1 MWFRR
6 QSYDAVPAL
15 SIRREAL
22 RWSLRRITLA
32 WAIGVVWLTAIHGPH
47 FGKFTRMAG
56 FTDLTL
62 GILAA
67 LAYVGGF
74 IQPLAGIFIDR
85 TGLTKYLFMRF
96 ALIHRI
102 LWLPVGLVLLLVP
115 TPAAY
120 GAVIVLVLVGASWLA
135 DGVANPAWL
144 TWMGWLIPP
153 RIRGRYMGRR
163 RQLTTFIGVIAA
175 VIIGAVVWLTES
187 DNLPMTAADQPAL
200 AVALSSFL
208 IVGGIC
214 GIIDILLFR
223 RVPEVLSPAGP
234 PEANAARRRPLA
246 AIRHLL
252 WEPMGNS
259 FFRSYVLFRTTLMF
273 AQAIPL
279 LYFSW
284 NMFENLKMNALH
296 ANILFMVVTP
306 LIWMAVARPIGRAI
320 DRLGRRP
327 VLMLGAAGTVFSIM
341 PWLFIYPDMPPVAFY
356 ILTALPAIIGSV
368 AWGAVLQAQYNIA
381 LGFGDGQGRSRYL
394 AAAGFYVSLG
404 GILGGLAGGALTS
417 SLGFLQD
424 DPILVGPFL
433 WNNWHGAFAASM
445 VLRGASVLFLIRLK
459 DPGSKPVR
467 LAARQ
472 LAATLGRPFLSP
484 WRRQLGPLQ

>member
-6 QSYDAVPAL
+6 LSYDAVPAL
-15 SIRREAL
+15 SLRREAL

-32 WAIGVVWLTAIHGPH
+32 WAIGVVWLTAVNGPH

-74 IQPLAGIFIDR
+74 IQPIAGIFIER
-85 TGLTKYLFMRF
+85 TGLTKYLFIRF
-96 ALIHRI
+96 ALIHRV
-102 LWLPVGLVLLLVP
+102 LWLPLGVLLLVVP
-115 TPAAY
+115 TPSLL
-120 GAVIVLVLVGASWLA
+120 GAVIVLLLVGASWLA
-135 DGVANPAWL
+135 DGVAHPAWL

-153 RIRGRYMGRR
+153 RIRGRYMGHRR
-163 RQLTTFIGVIAA
+163 MLTTFVGVVAA
-175 VIIGAVVWLTES
+175 VVIGAVVWLTEI
-187 DNLPMTAADQPAL
+187 DGAPTTAADQPAL
-200 AVALSSFL
+200 AMALSAFL

-223 RVPEVLSPAGP
+223 RIPEVLSPTGP
-234 PEANAARRRPLA
+234 PDPRPVRRRPLSA
-246 AIRHLL
+246 VRHLL
-252 WEPMGNS
+252 IDPMGDS

-320 DRLGRRP
+320 DRVGRRP

-341 PWLFIYPDMPPVAFY
+341 PWLFIYPGMPPVAFY
-356 ILTALPAIIGSV
+356 VLTFLPALIGSV
-368 AWGAVLQAQYNIA
+368 AWGAVLQAQHIIA
-381 LGFGDGQGRSRYL
+381 LGFGDGEGRSRYL

-417 SLGFLQD
+417 SLSFLQS
-424 DPILVGPFL
+424 DPIFVGPFL
-433 WNNWHGAFAASM
+433 LNNWHAAFAASM
-445 VLRGASVLFLIRLK
+445 ILRGTSVLFLIRMR
-459 DPGSKPVR
+459 DPGSRPAR

-472 LAATLGRPFLSP
+472 LAATLVRPLVHP
-484 WRRQLGPLQ
+484 WRRLLRPLQ